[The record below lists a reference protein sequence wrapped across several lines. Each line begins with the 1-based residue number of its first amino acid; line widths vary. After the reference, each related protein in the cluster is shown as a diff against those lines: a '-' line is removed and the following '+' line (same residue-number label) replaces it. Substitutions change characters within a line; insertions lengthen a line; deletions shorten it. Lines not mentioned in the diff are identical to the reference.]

1 MAINAAFAVKSAG
14 HDRDVKMTSA
24 VLCTLVTGVQL
35 TLIFEEQFGGLERI
49 FQALADLLFPIT
61 RQGSTRLKGFTTTL
75 S

>member
-1 MAINAAFAVKSAG
+1 MAIYAVFAVKTEG
-14 HDRDVKMTSA
+14 HDGDVKMTSA
-24 VLCTLVTGVQL
+24 VLCALVTGVQL
-35 TLIFEEQFGGLERI
+35 TLIFEEQLGRLERI